1 MRRLP
6 WRLASDELRVTGV
19 EMERASPRGMTGKK
33 ASAPLPSAA
42 PPPSPAG
49 EGKNLWAHMLLAC
62 HPERAQRAEG
72 SLKTICE
79 KAKTALFAFSPY
91 SGELHAERVKAARVY
106 KPRAPKGAQR
116 EKTGRRVLRS
126 ISERRVV
133 SPITA
138 FRRQQPA
145 EERVNI
151 KQFLRV
157 RKPRLSVSAP
167 HLPHTCGSCRKGEGA
182 AF

>member
-72 SLKTICE
+72 FLKTICE

-106 KPRAPKGAQR
+106 KPRAPKGAQPR
-116 EKTGRRVLRS
+116 ENRTQSVAKHKRTSGCLSNHGVPQAAACRGTREHKTISARPKAAPFGKRPPFAAYLRLLQ
-126 ISERRVV
+126 ER
-133 SPITA
+133 
-138 FRRQQPA
+138 
-145 EERVNI
+145 
-151 KQFLRV
+151 
-157 RKPRLSVSAP
+157 
-167 HLPHTCGSCRKGEGA
+167 
-182 AF
+182 

>member
-72 SLKTICE
+72 FLKTICE

-91 SGELHAERVKAARVY
+91 SGELHAERVNLRGIFILNNTQKEAKSHFCLFSLMSIRMEVNAAR
-106 KPRAPKGAQR
+106 
-116 EKTGRRVLRS
+116 
-126 ISERRVV
+126 
-133 SPITA
+133 
-138 FRRQQPA
+138 F
-145 EERVNI
+145 
-151 KQFLRV
+151 
-157 RKPRLSVSAP
+157 
-167 HLPHTCGSCRKGEGA
+167 
-182 AF
+182 

>member
-72 SLKTICE
+72 FLKTICE

-106 KPRAPKGAQR
+106 KPRAPKGAAFINREPLKAAQR
-116 EKTGRRVLRS
+116 EKTGRRALRS
-126 ISERRVV
+126 IRKRRVV
-133 SPITA
+133 SPITK
-138 FRRQQPA
+138 FCF
-145 EERVNI
+145 I
-151 KQFLRV
+151 SLKQNL
-157 RKPRLSVSAP
+157 
-167 HLPHTCGSCRKGEGA
+167 
-182 AF
+182 

>member
-72 SLKTICE
+72 SLKIKPSLSSRASVEGSCVEQLPVPNT
-79 KAKTALFAFSPY
+79 AKEFVTDTLTRKTRSTARLAFP
-91 SGELHAERVKAARVY
+91 LAA
-106 KPRAPKGAQR
+106 P
-116 EKTGRRVLRS
+116 
-126 ISERRVV
+126 
-133 SPITA
+133 
-138 FRRQQPA
+138 
-145 EERVNI
+145 
-151 KQFLRV
+151 LRV
-157 RKPRLSVSAP
+157 TRVGSKPTHSYLFGHP
-167 HLPHTCGSCRKGEGA
+167 E
-182 AF
+182 